1 MNPEFRRNLWL
12 VLSPQRLVA
21 APVALGIVF
30 GLTWLTAPGFLS
42 GIGQL
47 IFYLLVGFWGTRRA
61 ADTLAEE
68 TAGGTWDG
76 QRLSSLGAWA
86 MSWGKL
92 LGGTGFVWYAGLIAL
107 AVALRFDPAWPSPA
121 PLLFIAA
128 TLIASGLLGQAVA
141 LATILAFRRK
151 LPAERRLPVTFSQ
164 LFGLVAMVLT
174 HEVARVPLDTS
185 ATVDWFGWALP
196 LSLFGLAS
204 IVAFLA
210 WALLAVYRLMRVE
223 LQFRAL
229 PWAWLGFALFLM
241 AYGEGLAYHWLRRE
255 AVPAA
260 AWLAAPLVVA
270 VFLVYAAL
278 FAEPKSVIAYR
289 GLVAALRRGDR
300 RRAGALLPL
309 WLPTYVIFAGLAV
322 AFAIA
327 LGTAKWQ
334 PAALWVNGPLG
345 VDAMAG
351 RFLPVRTTVL
361 AAALFVLRDVL
372 FVLWLN
378 FASKRRRADLAAL
391 LYLAL
396 AYGPLAAL
404 LTAIPAPLL
413 LTFVLPMPMEH
424 AAMTI
429 LPVAAE
435 LVVLLFLLRRRW
447 VAAGRSL
454 QPLAATA
461 A

>member
-12 VLSPQRLVA
+12 VLSPQRLIA
-21 APVALGIVF
+21 TPVALGIVF
-30 GLTWLTAPGFLS
+30 GLVWLTAPGWLS
-42 GIGQL
+42 VIGQA
-47 IFYLLVGFWGTRRA
+47 IFYLLIGFWGTRRA

-92 LGGTGFVWYAGLIAL
+92 LGGTSFVWYAGLIAL
-107 AVALRFDPAWPSPA
+107 AVALRFDPAWPDPA
-121 PLLFIAA
+121 PLLFTAA

-141 LATILAFRRK
+141 LAAILAFRRK
-151 LPAERRLPVTFSQ
+151 LPTERRLPVTFSQ
-164 LFGLVAMVLT
+164 LLGLVAVWFT
-174 HEVARVPLDTS
+174 HQVARVPVDS
-185 ATVDWFGWALP
+185 PVTVDWFGWALP
-196 LSLFGLAS
+196 LSLFGLGS

-229 PWAWLGFALFLM
+229 PWAWLGFVLFLM
-241 AYGEGLAYHWLRRE
+241 AYGEGLAWHALRQE

-260 AWLAAPLVVA
+260 AWLAAPLAVA
-270 VFLVYAAL
+270 GSLVYAAL

-289 GLVAALRRGDR
+289 GLVAAVRRGDR
-300 RRAGALLPL
+300 RRAGSLLPL

-327 LGTAKWQ
+327 LGSAEW
-334 PAALWVNGPLG
+334 PAIDLWANAPLG
-345 VDAMAG
+345 LASIG
-351 RFLPVRTTVL
+351 RFAPVRTTVV

-372 FVLWLN
+372 FVLRLN

-435 LVVLLFLLRRRW
+435 VAVLLFLLRRRW

-454 QPLAATA
+454 QPLATA
-461 A
+461 AA

>member
-30 GLTWLTAPGFLS
+30 GLAWLTAPGFLS

-92 LGGTGFVWYAGLIAL
+92 LGGTSFVWYAGLIAQ
-107 AVALRFDPAWPSPA
+107 AVALRFDPAWPEHA

-128 TLIASGLLGQAVA
+128 TSIASGLLGQAVA

-164 LFGLVAMVLT
+164 LFGLVAMFLT

-185 ATVDWFGWALP
+185 MTVDWFGWTVP
-196 LSLFGLAS
+196 LSLFGLGS

-229 PWAWLGFALFLM
+229 PWAWLGFVLFLM
-241 AYGEGLAYHWLRRE
+241 AYGEGLAYDALRRE
-255 AVPAA
+255 AAPAS

-270 VFLVYAAL
+270 GFLVYAAL

-289 GLVAALRRGDR
+289 GLAAALRRGDR
-300 RRAGALLPL
+300 RRAGSLLPL

-334 PAALWVNGPLG
+334 AVDLWGNAPFGLAAI
-345 VDAMAG
+345 G
-351 RFLPVRTTVL
+351 RFAPVRTTVL

-378 FASKRRRADLAAL
+378 FASKRRRADLAAV

-413 LTFVLPMPMEH
+413 LTFVLPMPTEH

-454 QPLAATA
+454 QPLAAA
-461 A
+461 AA

>member
-12 VLSPQRLVA
+12 VLSPQRLIA

-30 GLTWLTAPGFLS
+30 GLVWLTAPGWLS
-42 GIGQL
+42 VIGQAIL
-47 IFYLLVGFWGTRRA
+47 YLLIGFWGTRRA

-92 LGGTGFVWYAGLIAL
+92 LGGTSFVWYAGLIAL
-107 AVALRFDPAWPSPA
+107 AVALRFDPAWPDPA
-121 PLLFIAA
+121 PLLFTAA

-141 LATILAFRRK
+141 LAVILAFRRK
-151 LPAERRLPVTFSQ
+151 LPTERRLPVTFSQ
-164 LFGLVAMVLT
+164 LLGLVAVWFT
-174 HEVARVPLDTS
+174 HQVARVPVDS
-185 ATVDWFGWALP
+185 PVTVDWFGWALP
-196 LSLFGLAS
+196 LSLFGLGS

-229 PWAWLGFALFLM
+229 PWAWLGFVLFLM
-241 AYGEGLAYHWLRRE
+241 AYGEGLAWQALRQE

-260 AWLAAPLVVA
+260 AWLAAPLAVA
-270 VFLVYAAL
+270 GSLVYAAL

-289 GLVAALRRGDR
+289 GLVAAVRRGDR
-300 RRAGALLPL
+300 RRAGSLLPL

-327 LGTAKWQ
+327 LGSAEW
-334 PAALWVNGPLG
+334 PAIDLWANAPLG
-345 VDAMAG
+345 LASIG
-351 RFLPVRTTVL
+351 RFAPVRTTVV

-435 LVVLLFLLRRRW
+435 VAVLLFLLRRRW

-454 QPLAATA
+454 QPLATA
-461 A
+461 AA